1 MHHRLSLRPFA
12 SLLLLLAALSSA
24 AQQPVISLYEGKA
37 PGSEGWAQ
45 PEKQQFS
52 PIFQAQAVYNVVSPT
67 LTVVAPAVD
76 PANGTGIIICPGGG
90 FQALSINQEGFDVAR
105 QLAAQGFTC
114 FVLKYRVLQN
124 GAADLAQEMAAV
136 SANPKA
142 HYQAIKPVIELA
154 LADGLRAVAYVRQH
168 AGQYGLSPRRVGLL
182 GFSAGGTLVASVA
195 YHYTASTRPDFVAPI
210 YLQYDWTLRQAVP
223 ADAPPLFLVA
233 AADDQ
238 LGLAPHTLRLYQD
251 WLAAHRSAELHL
263 FARGGHGFG
272 AKQQHLPSD
281 NWPALLGSWLNT
293 PGLLAK

>member
-1 MHHRLSLRPFA
+1 MS
-12 SLLLLLAALSSA
+12 
-24 AQQPVISLYEGKA
+24 VIPLYAGKA
-37 PGSEGWAQ
+37 PGSESWTQ

-67 LTVVAPAVD
+67 LTVVAPA
-76 PANGTGIIICPGGG
+76 AGAATGTGVIICPGGG

-105 QLAAQGFTC
+105 QLAAQGFMC

-124 GAADLAQEMAAV
+124 GAADPAKGMASV
-136 SANPKA
+136 SADPQV
-142 HYQAIKPVIELA
+142 HYQAVKPIIELA

-168 AGQYGLSPRRVGLL
+168 AAEYGLSPRRVGLL

-195 YHYTASTRPDFVAPI
+195 YHYTPDTRPDFVVPV

-251 WLAAHRSAELHL
+251 WRAARHSAELHL
-263 FARGGHGFG
+263 FAQGGHGFG

-281 NWPALLGSWLNT
+281 SWPALLVSWLNT
-293 PGLLAK
+293 PGLLTK